1 MVMGKW
7 IVCSAWPYIN
17 AVPHLGTFIHLL
29 TADVYSR
36 FLRLMGE
43 EVVSVSGSDE
53 HGTPIEVEAIKRG
66 IEPKELT
73 DENHKIV
80 LKLLSDYY
88 IELDN
93 YTRTESPVHINF
105 VREFYKKIERNG
117 YIYTKKSLQLYCE
130 NCSRFLPDRFVEG
143 VCPYCSYLNARG
155 DQCDNC
161 GRLLEPVMLGEPR
174 CVICGSK
181 PVEKE
186 TIHWYFDLPALKDEL
201 EKYIRSNKQFPEN
214 ARNFSFQWIKEGLRE
229 RALTRDNK
237 WGIPAP
243 FEGAEGKTIYVW
255 MEAVLGY
262 LSAVL
267 EYGLKKGDRRFFEKF
282 WKDPNTKTV
291 FFIGKDNIPFH
302 TIVFPALLMASKEGY
317 VLPWQVSSTEF
328 ILFEGMKFSKSR
340 KIGIWMDEAKDIAP
354 PEYWRFILMSIRP
367 ETKDA
372 NFTWKEFD
380 DIVNNDLND
389 VIGNFIHRALSFV
402 HKYFDGVVP
411 KSEKPSKEDEVLRND
426 VLSLTRQFVDHMYK
440 FRIRQA
446 IRMVVDVARKGN
458 EYISLRRPW
467 EAIKTG
473 DDAQAKSVIYNS
485 VQTVAH
491 LGIIM
496 QPFMPESSKR
506 LFQMLNYKEEVR
518 YINKWEIVKPGTKIQ
533 IPTPLF
539 RKIKLPKS
547 KITPQRERMS

>member
-1 MVMGKW
+1 MGKW

-43 EVVSVSGSDE
+43 EVISVSGSDE

-66 IEPKELT
+66 MEPKKLT
-73 DENHKIV
+73 DQNHKIM
-80 LKLLSDYY
+80 LELLSDYHV
-88 IELDN
+88 ELDN
-93 YTRTESPVHINF
+93 YTRTESPIHVEF
-105 VREFYKKIERNG
+105 VREFYKRIEKNG
-117 YIYTKKSLQLYCE
+117 YVYTKKSLQLYCE

-143 VCPYCSYLNARG
+143 ICPYCHYPNARG
-155 DQCDNC
+155 DQCDGC
-161 GRLLEPVMLGEPR
+161 GRLLEPVMLKEPR
-174 CVICGSK
+174 CVICGNK

-186 TIHWYFDLPALKDEL
+186 TVHWYFDLPALKNEL
-201 EKYIRSNKQFPEN
+201 EKYIKGNKQFPEN
-214 ARNFSFQWIKEGLRE
+214 ARNFSLQWIKEGLKE

-243 FEGAEGKTIYVW
+243 FKGAEGKTIYVW

-267 EYGLKKGDRRFFEKF
+267 EYAIKRGERDLFDKF
-282 WKDPNTKTV
+282 WKDPATKTV

-372 NFTWKEFD
+372 NFTWKDFN

-402 HKYFDGVVP
+402 HRYFDGVLP
-411 KSEKPSKEDEVLRND
+411 KEERPDEEDERLKND
-426 VLSLTRQFVDHMYK
+426 VLSLVHQFVNHMYK

-446 IRMVVDVARKGN
+446 TRIVVDIARKGN
-458 EYISLRRPW
+458 EYISLRKPW
-467 EAIKTG
+467 EAIKSGNGTL
-473 DDAQAKSVIYNS
+473 ARNTIYNS

-491 LGIIM
+491 LGIVM
-496 QPFMPESSKR
+496 QPFMPESSKK
-506 LFQMLNYKEEVR
+506 LFQMLNYEGEIKYTET
-518 YINKWEIVKPGTKIQ
+518 WEIIKPGTKIR
-533 IPTPLF
+533 IPVPLF
-539 RKIKLPKS
+539 HKVKLPKN
-547 KITPQRERMS
+547 KLTFQEGETAR

>member
-1 MVMGKW
+1 MGKW

-17 AVPHLGTFIHLL
+17 TIPHLGTFIHLL

-66 IEPKELT
+66 ISPKELT
-73 DENHKIV
+73 DQNHAII
-80 LKLLSDYY
+80 LKLLSEYC

-93 YTRTESPVHINF
+93 YTRTESPVHVDF
-105 VREFYKKIERNG
+105 VRKFYKRLEENG
-117 YIYTKKSLQLYCE
+117 YVYTKKSLQLFCR

-143 VCPYCSYLNARG
+143 ECPYCNYPNARG

-161 GRLLEPVMLGEPR
+161 GRLLEPVMLKNPR
-174 CVICGSK
+174 CVICGNT

-186 TIHWYFDLPALKDEL
+186 TFHWYFDLPSLKGEL
-201 EKYIRSNKQFPEN
+201 EKYIMNNEQLPEN
-214 ARNFSFQWIKEGLRE
+214 ARNFSLQWIKEGLKE

-243 FEGAEGKTIYVW
+243 FEGAKGKTIYVW

-267 EYGLKKGDRRFFEKF
+267 EYGLKRGQPEIFEKF
-282 WKDPNTKTV
+282 WKDPSTKTV

-340 KIGIWMDEAKDIAP
+340 RIGIWMDEAKEIAD

-380 DIVNNDLND
+380 NIVNNDLND
-389 VIGNFIHRALSFV
+389 VIGNFIHRALTFV
-402 HKYFDGVVP
+402 NKYYTGIVP
-411 KSEKPSKEDEVLRND
+411 RPRNFRKEDKKFIDD
-426 VLSLTRQFVDHMYK
+426 VLSLVERFKDSMYEFKIRYSTR
-440 FRIRQA
+440 I
-446 IRMVVDVARKGN
+446 VVEIARKGN
-458 EYISLRRPW
+458 EYVSTKKPW
-467 EAIKTG
+467 ETIKKDNT
-473 DDAQAKSVIYNS
+473 DTMNSIYNCI
-485 VQTVAH
+485 QTVAH
-491 LGIIM
+491 LGIVM
-496 QPFMPESSKR
+496 QPFMPISSRK
-506 LFQMLNYKEEVR
+506 LFKILGQEDEVK
-518 YINKWEIVKPGTKIQ
+518 YTKDWEIVRPGTRIKL
-533 IPTPLF
+533 PTPLF
-539 RKIKLPKS
+539 HKIKLPKN
-547 KITPQRERMS
+547 KITS